1 MRKVQAYQ
9 FRQII
14 IHVAIDFTL
23 NSYMN
28 TDTDQKI
35 SVGNQLRQEIAA
47 DDQYYRSIIEN
58 NSFYVIKTD
67 LQGNYTYMNP
77 FFCQKFELDGIAWT
91 GRSSL
96 ELIIAED
103 HPACLATVEK
113 CFTEMGK
120 EQWVILR
127 KPFNGTIVSTQWE
140 FKLLPD
146 EHGNPVEILCIGHD
160 ITSLILKQQELQQL
174 ADVTAEQNKKLV
186 NFTYIVSHNI
196 RSHVANIIGIVN
208 LNEEGDDEDKEVTWE
223 ILKKSVSSL
232 DSTIHNL
239 NDIINIQS
247 NTNLSLTDIKLKPE
261 IERIVDSIK
270 VLFTNAVAKIN
281 YNFDEDAYLATN
293 PAYLESII
301 LNLLTNSL
309 KYKSPSRP
317 LEIDISFFKKGGY
330 YVFIFKDNG
339 LGIDLSKHGEKI
351 FGMYKTFNGNLDAKG
366 LGLFIIKT
374 QIETL
379 GGKIEVES
387 EVDQYTA
394 FKVYFKIA

>member
-1 MRKVQAYQ
+1 M
-9 FRQII
+9 
-14 IHVAIDFTL
+14 HLDSTHTNTL
-23 NSYMN
+23 TEEVS
-28 TDTDQKI
+28 
-35 SVGNQLRQEIAA
+35 REIAA

-67 LQGNYTYMNP
+67 LQGSYTYMNP
-77 FFCQKFELDGIAWT
+77 FFCQKFELDAVEWI
-91 GRSSL
+91 GRCSFD
-96 ELIIAED
+96 LIMPED
-103 HPACLATVEK
+103 HAACISTVEQ
-113 CFTEMGK
+113 CFAEMGK
-120 EQWVILR
+120 AHWVILR
-127 KPFNGTIVSTQWE
+127 KPYKDSVVSTQWE

-146 EHGNPVEILCIGHD
+146 DQGKPCEILCIGHD
-160 ITSLILKQQELQQL
+160 ITSLIMKQHELQQL
-174 ADVTAEQNKKLV
+174 ADITAEQNKKLV
-186 NFTYIVSHNI
+186 NFTYIISHNI

-208 LNEEGDDEDKEVTWE
+208 LNEDGEEEDRQESWN

-247 NTNLSLTDIKLKPE
+247 NTNLSFTEIQLKPE

-281 YNFDEDAYLATN
+281 YNFDEEAYLATN

-309 KYKSPSRP
+309 KYKSPARP
-317 LEIDISFFKKGGY
+317 LTIDISFFRKGDHN
-330 YVFIFKDNG
+330 VFIFKDNG
-339 LGIDLSKHGEKI
+339 LGIDLNQHGEKI

-374 QIETL
+374 QIEAL

>member
-1 MRKVQAYQ
+1 MKPDSCQNNE
-9 FRQII
+9 
-14 IHVAIDFTL
+14 L
-23 NSYMN
+23 NSN
-28 TDTDQKI
+28 IAK
-35 SVGNQLRQEIAA
+35 EIAA

-67 LQGNYTYMNP
+67 LHGNYTYMNP
-77 FFCQKFELDGIAWT
+77 FFCQKFEIEGVEWT

-96 ELIIAED
+96 DLIIPED
-103 HPACLATVEK
+103 HVACISTVEQ
-113 CFTEMGK
+113 CFAEMGK
-120 EQWVILR
+120 AHWVILR
-127 KPFNGTIVSTQWE
+127 KPYKDIIVSTQWE

-146 EHGNPVEILCIGHD
+146 DQGNPAEILCIGHD
-160 ITSLILKQQELQQL
+160 ITSLIMKQQELQQL

-186 NFTYIVSHNI
+186 NFTYIISHNI

-208 LNEEGDDEDKEVTWE
+208 LNEEGDEEDREMSWN

-247 NTNLSLTDIKLKPE
+247 NTNLSVAQIQLKPE

-281 YNFDEDAYLATN
+281 YNFDDDAILSTN

-309 KYKSPSRP
+309 KYKSPTRA
-317 LEIDISFFKKGGY
+317 LEIDISFFKNGGH
-330 YVFIFKDNG
+330 YVFVFKDNG
-339 LGIDLSKHGEKI
+339 LGIDLKQHGEKI

-374 QIETL
+374 QIEAL

>member
-1 MRKVQAYQ
+1 MKPDLHHKN
-9 FRQII
+9 II
-14 IHVAIDFTL
+14 TEEV
-23 NSYMN
+23 S
-28 TDTDQKI
+28 
-35 SVGNQLRQEIAA
+35 REIAA

-67 LQGNYTYMNP
+67 LQGKYTYMNP
-77 FFCQKFELDGIAWT
+77 FFCQKFDLDSLAWT

-96 ELIIAED
+96 DLIMPED
-103 HPACLATVEK
+103 HAACISTVEQ
-113 CFTEMGK
+113 CFEDMGTAH
-120 EQWVILR
+120 WVILR
-127 KPFNGTIVSTQWE
+127 KPYKDTIVSTQWE

-146 EHGNPVEILCIGHD
+146 DQGKPSEILCIGHD
-160 ITSLILKQQELQQL
+160 ITSLIMKQHELQQL
-174 ADVTAEQNKKLV
+174 ANITAEQNKKLV
-186 NFTYIVSHNI
+186 NFTYIISHNI

-208 LNEEGDDEDKEVTWE
+208 LNEDGDEEDKEASWD

-247 NTNLSLTDIKLKPE
+247 NTNLSLTEIHLKPE

-281 YNFDEDAYLATN
+281 YNFDDEAYLATN

-309 KYKSPSRP
+309 KYKSPARP
-317 LEIDISFFKKGGY
+317 LTIDISFFRKGNY
-330 YVFIFKDNG
+330 NVFIFKDNG
-339 LGIDLSKHGEKI
+339 LGIDLNQHGEKI

-366 LGLFIIKT
+366 LGLYIIKT
-374 QIETL
+374 QIEAL

-394 FKVYFKIA
+394 FKVYFKIG

>member
-1 MRKVQAYQ
+1 M
-9 FRQII
+9 
-14 IHVAIDFTL
+14 HPDSNHTNTL
-23 NSYMN
+23 TEEVS
-28 TDTDQKI
+28 
-35 SVGNQLRQEIAA
+35 REIAA

-67 LQGNYTYMNP
+67 LQGSYTYMNP
-77 FFCQKFELDGIAWT
+77 FFCQKFELDALAWT

-96 ELIIAED
+96 ELIMPED
-103 HPACLATVEK
+103 HAACIATVEQ
-113 CFTEMGK
+113 CFEEIGK
-120 EQWVILR
+120 AHWVILR
-127 KPFNGTIVSTQWE
+127 KPYKDSVVSTQWE

-146 EHGNPVEILCIGHD
+146 DQGNPSEVLCIGHD
-160 ITSLILKQQELQQL
+160 ITSLIMKQQELQQL
-174 ADVTAEQNKKLV
+174 ADITAEQNKKLV
-186 NFTYIVSHNI
+186 NFTYIISHNI

-208 LNEEGDDEDKEVTWE
+208 LNEDGEEEDRQESWN

-247 NTNLSLTDIKLKPE
+247 NTNLSFTEIKLKPE

-281 YNFDEDAYLATN
+281 YNFDEEAYLATN

-309 KYKSPSRP
+309 KYKSPARP
-317 LEIDISFFKKGGY
+317 LTIDISFFRKGDHN
-330 YVFIFKDNG
+330 VFIFKDNG
-339 LGIDLSKHGEKI
+339 LGIDLNQHGEKI

-374 QIETL
+374 QIEAL

>member
-1 MRKVQAYQ
+1 MYPDSN
-9 FRQII
+9 
-14 IHVAIDFTL
+14 HTNTL
-23 NSYMN
+23 TEEVS
-28 TDTDQKI
+28 
-35 SVGNQLRQEIAA
+35 REIAA

-67 LQGNYTYMNP
+67 LQGSYTYMNP
-77 FFCQKFELDGIAWT
+77 FFCQKFELDAVEWI
-91 GRSSL
+91 GRCSFD
-96 ELIIAED
+96 LIMPED
-103 HPACLATVEK
+103 HAACISTVEQ
-113 CFTEMGK
+113 CFAEMGK
-120 EQWVILR
+120 AHWVILR
-127 KPFNGTIVSTQWE
+127 KPYKDSVVSTQWE

-146 EHGNPVEILCIGHD
+146 DQGKPCEILCIGHD
-160 ITSLILKQQELQQL
+160 ITSLIMKQHELQQL
-174 ADVTAEQNKKLV
+174 ADITAEQNKKLV
-186 NFTYIVSHNI
+186 NFTYIISHNI

-208 LNEEGDDEDKEVTWE
+208 LNEDGEEEDRQESWN

-247 NTNLSLTDIKLKPE
+247 NTNLSFTEIQLKPE

-281 YNFDEDAYLATN
+281 YNFDEEAYLATN

-309 KYKSPSRP
+309 KYKSPARP
-317 LEIDISFFKKGGY
+317 LTIDISFFRKGDHN
-330 YVFIFKDNG
+330 VFIFKDNG
-339 LGIDLSKHGEKI
+339 LGIDLNQHGEKI

-374 QIETL
+374 QIEAL

>member
-1 MRKVQAYQ
+1 MKADLNYKNSLTH
-9 FRQII
+9 QI
-14 IHVAIDFTL
+14 T
-23 NSYMN
+23 
-28 TDTDQKI
+28 
-35 SVGNQLRQEIAA
+35 REIAA

-77 FFCQKFELDGIAWT
+77 FFCQKFELDGLEWT

-96 ELIIAED
+96 DLIIPED
-103 HPACLATVEK
+103 HAACISTVEQ
-113 CFTEMGK
+113 CFAEIGK
-120 EQWVILR
+120 AQWVILR
-127 KPFNGTIVSTQWE
+127 KPYNDTLVSTQWE

-146 EHGNPVEILCIGHD
+146 DQGNPSEILCIGHD
-160 ITSLILKQQELQQL
+160 ITSLIMKQHELQQL

-186 NFTYIVSHNI
+186 NFTYIISHNI

-208 LNEEGDDEDKEVTWE
+208 LNEDGDPEDREMSWN

-247 NTNLSLTDIKLKPE
+247 NTNLSVAKIRLKPE

-281 YNFDEDAYLATN
+281 YNFDEDAVLSTN

-309 KYKSPSRP
+309 KYKSPARP
-317 LEIDISFFKKGGY
+317 LTIDISFFKKGDIN
-330 YVFIFKDNG
+330 VFIFKDNG
-339 LGIDLSKHGEKI
+339 LGIDLQQHGEKI

-366 LGLFIIKT
+366 LGLYIIKT
-374 QIETL
+374 QIEAL

>member
-1 MRKVQAYQ
+1 
-9 FRQII
+9 
-14 IHVAIDFTL
+14 
-23 NSYMN
+23 MN
-28 TDTDQKI
+28 PDPSQNNKLKSTIVK
-35 SVGNQLRQEIAA
+35 EIAA

-77 FFCQKFELDGIAWT
+77 FFCQKFEIEGIEWT

-96 ELIIAED
+96 DLIIPED
-103 HPACLATVEK
+103 HAVCIATVEQ
-113 CFTEMGK
+113 CFAEMGK
-120 EQWVILR
+120 AHWVILR
-127 KPFNGTIVSTQWE
+127 KPHKDSIVFTQWE

-146 EHGNPVEILCIGHD
+146 DQGNPAEILCIGHD
-160 ITSLILKQQELQQL
+160 ITSLIMKQQELQQL

-186 NFTYIVSHNI
+186 NFTYIISHNI

-208 LNEEGDDEDKEVTWE
+208 LNEDGDEEEREMSWDF
-223 ILKKSVSSL
+223 LKKSVSSL

-247 NTNLSLTDIKLKPE
+247 NTNLSVAKIQLKPE

-281 YNFDEDAYLATN
+281 YNFDEDAFLSTN

-301 LNLLTNSL
+301 LNLLTNAI

-317 LEIDISFFKKGGY
+317 LEIDISFFRNGAH
-330 YVFIFKDNG
+330 YVFVFKDNG
-339 LGIDLSKHGEKI
+339 LGIDLQQHGEKI

-374 QIETL
+374 QIEAL

-387 EVDQYTA
+387 EIDQYTA
-394 FKVYFKIA
+394 FKVYFKIS

>member
-1 MRKVQAYQ
+1 MKPDSCQNNE
-9 FRQII
+9 
-14 IHVAIDFTL
+14 L
-23 NSYMN
+23 NSN
-28 TDTDQKI
+28 IAK
-35 SVGNQLRQEIAA
+35 EIAA

-67 LQGNYTYMNP
+67 LHGNYTYMNP
-77 FFCQKFELDGIAWT
+77 FFCQKFEIEGVEWT

-96 ELIIAED
+96 DLIIPED
-103 HPACLATVEK
+103 HAACISTVEQ
-113 CFTEMGK
+113 CFAEMGK
-120 EQWVILR
+120 AHWVILR
-127 KPFNGTIVSTQWE
+127 KPYKDIIVSTQWE

-146 EHGNPVEILCIGHD
+146 DQGNPAEILCIGHD
-160 ITSLILKQQELQQL
+160 ITSLIMKQQELQQL

-186 NFTYIVSHNI
+186 NFTYIISHNI

-208 LNEEGDDEDKEVTWE
+208 LNEEGDEEDREMSWN

-247 NTNLSLTDIKLKPE
+247 NTNLSVAQIQLKPE

-281 YNFDEDAYLATN
+281 YNFDDDAILSTN

-309 KYKSPSRP
+309 KYKSPTRA
-317 LEIDISFFKKGGY
+317 LEIDISFFKNGGH
-330 YVFIFKDNG
+330 YVFVFKDNG
-339 LGIDLSKHGEKI
+339 LGIDLKQHGEKI

-374 QIETL
+374 QIEAL